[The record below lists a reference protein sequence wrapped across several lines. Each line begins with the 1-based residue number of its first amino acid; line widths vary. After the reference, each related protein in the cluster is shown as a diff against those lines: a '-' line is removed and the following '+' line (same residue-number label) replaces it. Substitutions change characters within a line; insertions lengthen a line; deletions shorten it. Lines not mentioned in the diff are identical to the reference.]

1 MHCLSGESFLCTPNV
16 KLPLCVEAFGWWVLF
31 TVVLQSATSMCEES
45 ALYQQMVSSYILGR
59 KDYEDPNNLF
69 PMKEDQRKVMRT
81 CRRCWVLHDI
91 NFPSGRCS
99 FHRSFFR
106 VTVPETCMGLV
117 IGRGGSHLKQI
128 REKSGVSHLTIPK
141 DEGGRSGAEIQVQGG
156 RKEVELAF
164 SMIRGRGISFPF
176 KGLGSVSGSWDCCQK
191 GIKANGCVEE
201 SNHDSLICHC
211 FLDKSMVV
219 TTQSTGLDG
228 FGKVFA
234 LDCEMVNTTR
244 GKELA
249 WVTLL
254 DYNGNLCYDTLVK
267 PPASIVDCNTVYSGI
282 TPEML
287 AGVTTTL
294 ADVQRNLLQ
303 RVSSNDILVGH
314 SIDSDLRC
322 LHLEHRKVTVLDQKV
337 RKPLSFFRVGC

>member
-1 MHCLSGESFLCTPNV
+1 
-16 KLPLCVEAFGWWVLF
+16 
-31 TVVLQSATSMCEES
+31 
-45 ALYQQMVSSYILGR
+45 
-59 KDYEDPNNLF
+59 
-69 PMKEDQRKVMRT
+69 
-81 CRRCWVLHDI
+81 
-91 NFPSGRCS
+91 
-99 FHRSFFR
+99 
-106 VTVPETCMGLV
+106 MGLV
-117 IGRGGSHLKQI
+117 IGRGGSHLKEI

-141 DEGGRSGAEIQVQGG
+141 HEGGISGAEIQVQGG
-156 RKEVELAF
+156 RKEVEQAF
-164 SMIRGRGISFPF
+164 SMIRAKLRGFH
-176 KGLGSVSGSWDCCQK
+176 GSVSGSWDCCQK
-191 GIKANGCVEE
+191 GAGAKAKGCVEE

-219 TTQSTGLDG
+219 STQSAGLDG

-267 PPASIVDCNTVYSGI
+267 PPAVIVDCNTVYSGI
-282 TPEML
+282 TLEML
-287 AGVTTTL
+287 EGVTTTL
-294 ADVQRNLLQ
+294 VDVQRNLLE

-322 LHLEHRKVTVLDQKV
+322 LHLEHRKVTLLDKKF
-337 RKPLSFFRVGC
+337 RNPLSLFSNRLLTLPESSPTLTGDRSGLRWRCWLSYTSTGSFMSTIMQ

>member
-1 MHCLSGESFLCTPNV
+1 ML
-16 KLPLCVEAFGWWVLF
+16 
-31 TVVLQSATSMCEES
+31 
-45 ALYQQMVSSYILGR
+45 
-59 KDYEDPNNLF
+59 
-69 PMKEDQRKVMRT
+69 
-81 CRRCWVLHDI
+81 
-91 NFPSGRCS
+91 
-99 FHRSFFR
+99 
-106 VTVPETCMGLV
+106 
-117 IGRGGSHLKQI
+117 
-128 REKSGVSHLTIPK
+128 
-141 DEGGRSGAEIQVQGG
+141 
-156 RKEVELAF
+156 
-164 SMIRGRGISFPF
+164 
-176 KGLGSVSGSWDCCQK
+176 
-191 GIKANGCVEE
+191 GCVEE

-219 TTQSTGLDG
+219 TTRSAGLDG

-294 ADVQRNLLQ
+294 ADVQRNLLE

-322 LHLEHRKVTVLDQKV
+322 LHLEHRKVTILDKTFSGS
-337 RKPLSFFRVGC
+337 LFHFFRVGC